1 MLGVARSDGG
11 AAGPAHS
18 SAAAWGIPAS
28 NAINDAVARR
38 AAALT
43 FPREWD
49 RALIMAALWHSQA
62 ETSLKFHLSLASG
75 WLR

>member
-1 MLGVARSDGG
+1 MLGVARSEGG
-11 AAGPAHS
+11 AAWPAHS

-38 AAALT
+38 AAVVT

-49 RALIMAALWHSQA
+49 RTLVMATLWHSQA
-62 ETSLKFHLSLASG
+62 ETNLKFRLSLASG
-75 WLR
+75 WCG